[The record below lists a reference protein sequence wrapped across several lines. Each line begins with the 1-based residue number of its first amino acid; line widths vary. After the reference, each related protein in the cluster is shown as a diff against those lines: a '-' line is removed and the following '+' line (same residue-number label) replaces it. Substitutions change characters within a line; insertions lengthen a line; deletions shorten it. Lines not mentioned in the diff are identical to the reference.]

1 MTTTKTQSNFTTGII
16 CSLLFSSMQN
26 PAEMYLS
33 REIKSKP
40 TTAKIKNLKGT
51 IDKKIF
57 GLFRKKTDS
66 KSLDNEIETVM
77 NNIKNPEQESII
89 DKLFAE
95 EVPQD
100 AEVRNA
106 KYATEANASAEIKSA
121 VKSLYS
127 TFVGYA
133 KASYGS
139 IVSGSRRVDGFVKLT
154 LQKIL
159 KVAEYVMCLCSPHWN
174 KVEGSPEDMDSR
186 AYAVSQKESVSSENA
201 KYEHGYVF
209 IKYRTGQ

>member
-1 MTTTKTQSNFTTGII
+1 MTTTKTQGKFTTGII
-16 CSLLFSSMQN
+16 SSLLFFSMQN
-26 PAEMYLS
+26 PAEIYLS
-33 REIKSKP
+33 GEIKSNSK
-40 TTAKIKNLKGT
+40 TAEIKDLKGT
-51 IDKKIF
+51 LDKKIS
-57 GLFRKKTDS
+57 GLFRRDR
-66 KSLDNEIETVM
+66 SLDNEIETAM
-77 NNIKNPEQESII
+77 NNMNNPEQESII

-106 KYATEANASAEIKSA
+106 KYATEANAFAEIKSSF
-121 VKSLYS
+121 KSLYS

-133 KASYGS
+133 KATYGS
-139 IVSGSRRVDGFVKLT
+139 IVSRSRKIDGFVKLT

-186 AYAVSQKESVSSENA
+186 AYAVSQKESISSDNA
-201 KYEHGYVF
+201 KYENGYGF
-209 IKYRTGQ
+209 IRYQTG

>member
-1 MTTTKTQSNFTTGII
+1 MTTTKTQSNFTTNII
-16 CSLLFSSMQN
+16 SSLLFSSMQN

-40 TTAKIKNLKGT
+40 QTAIKNLKGT
-51 IDKKIF
+51 IDKKISD
-57 GLFRKKTDS
+57 LFRKKADN
-66 KSLDNEIETVM
+66 KSLDNEIETAM
-77 NNIKNPEQESII
+77 NNMKNPEQENII

-95 EVPQD
+95 EVLQVK
-100 AEVRNA
+100 AGKYNVNA
-106 KYATEANASAEIKSA
+106 PEEIKSA
-121 VKSLYS
+121 FKSLYS

-133 KASYGS
+133 KAAYGS

-159 KVAEYVMCLCSPHWN
+159 KVAEYIMCLTTPHWN

-186 AYAVSQKESVSSENA
+186 ALTVSQKESVSSENA
-201 KYEHGYVF
+201 TYEIGYGF
-209 IKYRTGQ
+209 IRYQAG